1 MRVRLLVVQGNPKGK
16 QLVFPPGDYYFG
28 RGAECQVR
36 PNSAMISRQ
45 HCLLR
50 IGDKGVS
57 VRDLGSR
64 NGTLV
69 NGALIDQEQ
78 PLRTGDQIQ
87 IGPLVFE
94 LVLEESR
101 TPPPSVL
108 ISDPDA
114 GAKTSTS
121 SAEEEADLGSARPMD
136 GTTDSHPS
144 LPPE

>member
-1 MRVRLLVVQGNPKGK
+1 
-16 QLVFPPGDYYFG
+16 
-28 RGAECQVR
+28 
-36 PNSAMISRQ
+36 MISRQ

-69 NGALIDQEQ
+69 NGVLIDQEQ
-78 PLRTGDQIQ
+78 PVGTGDQIQ

-94 LVLEESR
+94 LVLEEFR

-108 ISDPDA
+108 ISDPEA
-114 GAKTSTS
+114 GAKTSTN